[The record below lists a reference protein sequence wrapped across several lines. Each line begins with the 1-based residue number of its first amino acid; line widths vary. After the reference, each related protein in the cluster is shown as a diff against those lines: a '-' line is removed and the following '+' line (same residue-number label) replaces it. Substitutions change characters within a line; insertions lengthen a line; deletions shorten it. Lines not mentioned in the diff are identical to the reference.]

1 MMGSLALEETVPAA
15 SLSTLA
21 GEGAS
26 RAPANDCAAR
36 SQGQGAARVDKLYRE
51 HAAAIHAR
59 CRRLVGDADGAAD
72 LTQETFIRAARHAE
86 RLPPGREALAWLYRV
101 ATNLCL
107 NDLRDRRTA
116 RAATAAFGE
125 CAVSTVA
132 GPEGAV
138 SDRELVRRVLE
149 PLPEKVRAAAL
160 LRHVDGL
167 HDAEVAAALGVGRRT
182 VVYRL
187 TAFREKAARRLSVT

>member
-1 MMGSLALEETVPAA
+1 MMSNEQRRG
-15 SLSTLA
+15 
-21 GEGAS
+21 
-26 RAPANDCAAR
+26 
-36 SQGQGAARVDKLYRE
+36 RVDALYR
-51 HAAAIHAR
+51 AYASKIHGR
-59 CRRLVGDADGAAD
+59 CRRLLGDAEAAAD

-86 RLPPGREALAWLYRV
+86 RLPPGGEALAWLHRV

-125 CAVSTVA
+125 LAARTVA
-132 GPEGAV
+132 GPEGVVA
-138 SDRELVRRVLE
+138 DRQLCRRALA
-149 PLPEKVRAAAL
+149 PLPEKVRVVAL

-187 TAFREKAARRLSVT
+187 TAFREKAARRLGAALT

>member
-1 MMGSLALEETVPAA
+1 MNRPLTIDIASAIEALAAEAAAVP
-15 SLSTLA
+15 
-21 GEGAS
+21 
-26 RAPANDCAAR
+26 PANDCGPRGQAR
-36 SQGQGAARVDKLYRE
+36 QARIDELYRL
-51 HAAAIHAR
+51 HAAAIQGR
-59 CRRLVGDADGAAD
+59 CRRLLGDAEAAAD
-72 LTQETFIRAARHAE
+72 VTQETFIRAARHVE

-125 CAVSTVA
+125 SVDACVA
-132 GPEGAV
+132 GPEAAV
-138 SDRELVRRVLE
+138 ADRELVRQLLAA
-149 PLPEKVRAAAL
+149 LPEKVRLVAL

-187 TAFREKAARRLSVT
+187 TEFKQKAARRIGAVT